1 MPSAA
6 PDARLIILLLGLAVL
21 LGMQETL
28 FQAAFRCVGKYPLGT
43 MAKSL
48 VVLAAFLSTMVG
60 VALHLSPVP
69 VTVLY
74 VAVNAVGVV
83 RPVDSA
89 PARSALDPIS
99 AFATRNGRSF
109 AASPDRLFLL

>member
-1 MPSAA
+1 MAEHA
-6 PDARLIILLLGLAVL
+6 RHHRPDARLIILLLGLAVL

-48 VVLAAFLSTMVG
+48 VVLAAFLSTMIG
-60 VALHLSPVP
+60 VAMHLTPVP

-74 VAVNAVGVV
+74 VVVNAGV
-83 RPVDSA
+83 
-89 PARSALDPIS
+89 
-99 AFATRNGRSF
+99 
-109 AASPDRLFLL
+109 